1 MNSIINRVISL
12 EQRLLERRA
21 DGQITLVHRYD
32 RANHQAYEAFVDR
45 CDEYVKKGHKIISI
59 VIGDAP
65 RRHGAI
71 VIQRSYGMGRKVG
84 LDGF

>member
-1 MNSIINRVISL
+1 MSLINRVVYL
-12 EQRLLERRA
+12 EQRLLERRCG
-21 DGQITLVHRYD
+21 GQITLTHRYD
-32 RANHQAYEAFVDR
+32 RAKHADYESFLDR
-45 CDEYVKKGHKIISI
+45 CDEYVKKGYAIISI

-65 RRHGAI
+65 RRPGAI